1 MRYLIHNKPPPPQQ
15 KEVQI
20 RKQYRETCKIQTRQF
35 KALKQQI
42 QQSTPRD
49 EQKALLKRI
58 KDEQKRK
65 LALLGQQY
73 EHSIAEML
81 QKQSVSRGRVE
92 GAREVMCIMRGR
104 WRKGKD
110 GEWRGTVISM
120 MRGGTERDVLMRKG
134 LAVEHL

>member
-1 MRYLIHNKPPPPQQ
+1 MESGIFWLLFGYYVSLVTMRACFSVPQQ

-42 QQSTPRD
+42 QQSTPRE
-49 EQKALLKRI
+49 EQKALLKRL

-81 QKQSVSRGRVE
+81 QKQSVRG
-92 GAREVMCIMRGR
+92 
-104 WRKGKD
+104 
-110 GEWRGTVISM
+110 
-120 MRGGTERDVLMRKG
+120 
-134 LAVEHL
+134 

>member
-1 MRYLIHNKPPPPQQ
+1 MSRPQQ

-42 QQSTPRD
+42 QQTTPKE
-49 EQKALLKRI
+49 EQKGLLKRL
-58 KDEQKRK
+58 KDDQKRK

-81 QKQSVSRGRVE
+81 QKQSVRTTAPARPRDLRVCQRRYEAGIGDVRTGAGRGWYYRACSASRQT
-92 GAREVMCIMRGR
+92 M
-104 WRKGKD
+104 
-110 GEWRGTVISM
+110 
-120 MRGGTERDVLMRKG
+120 
-134 LAVEHL
+134 AVCCRAAVACLT